1 MYRSRPSRCMGVLAN
16 CIRAGQENWAIVA
29 FMRGV
34 SARKSGIEGAIRE
47 GTLKEAKMV
56 MLSRRQKRP

>member
-1 MYRSRPSRCMGVLAN
+1 MGVLAN
-16 CIRAGQENWAIVA
+16 CIRAGQENWAMVA